1 MSHTRVSAPTTV
13 AATPEMEFEQ
23 QVVNY
28 LRNREAAAAAAWFK
42 CARRIIVASSFIIR
56 SNHVLETRKSVP
68 ECISSH
74 KSASH
79 SRRYRRASGFASA
92 ATTIIYHHLRFRIE
106 LINCLPI
113 HFECLQIKK
122 KKTFLNARYEREKK
136 RKLIATVLNGRSV
149 HYNNVTVR
157 KEIRRRAG
165 LAKTLFT
172 SLPIIN
178 LYARII
184 WTNFDFLMLT
194 RWFRIKSQAKLWS
207 LESTDLN
214 FFLIFTC
221 VINFFRFHSK
231 GNWYCWIFRLDINTA
246 K

>member
-1 MSHTRVSAPTTV
+1 MFTD
-13 AATPEMEFEQ
+13 
-23 QVVNY
+23 
-28 LRNREAAAAAAWFK
+28 K
-42 CARRIIVASSFIIR
+42 
-56 SNHVLETRKSVP
+56 
-68 ECISSH
+68 
-74 KSASH
+74 
-79 SRRYRRASGFASA
+79 
-92 ATTIIYHHLRFRIE
+92 
-106 LINCLPI
+106 
-113 HFECLQIKK
+113 KK

-194 RWFRIKSQAKLWS
+194 RWFRIKSQAKL
-207 LESTDLN
+207 
-214 FFLIFTC
+214 
-221 VINFFRFHSK
+221 
-231 GNWYCWIFRLDINTA
+231 
-246 K
+246 